1 MSKQPL
7 DFERLMRVPY
17 INPDT
22 GFEISPDGRF
32 VAFSWNR
39 SGQWEIYQLRLD
51 HPDDIQQ
58 ITNGP
63 GAKFGPRYS
72 PDNKFL
78 LYALDVDGGESF
90 DICVCNLSQN
100 LHFNLT
106 PETSFAIQP
115 KLSWSPDG
123 KSIAFISNQS
133 GRFSTYILPVAF
145 SEKVEPARAPLLVFD
160 QSGPHWDV
168 LWSPDGSW
176 LAVVCESTASDNMTY
191 IVPVPLEYAK
201 DNRRVQPGE
210 RVVPKQRVISEQ
222 GVPIN
227 AKQVCWSPD
236 SARLAFS
243 SDLHGFYDIGIFELA
258 SGQVVWATSGK
269 GNKGSPD
276 WSADGK
282 RLTYICSEG
291 PDSWIAV
298 MELGRAAPM
307 LYHLEPGVHSSP
319 LFTPESRRIVF
330 AYDNPRRPD
339 DLWLLNLES
348 GQFRALTR
356 SLPREFSAEDFI
368 MPRHIEYSSLDGRS
382 VPALLYQPP
391 EGEDEPK
398 QGLRPAVIVIHG
410 GPTWSFQFLWYP
422 LMTHLASRGWV
433 VLAPNYRGSTG
444 YGREWQL
451 ANRFDMGGVD
461 TMDVAAGVDY
471 LVKEGLADPKRI
483 AVTGRSHGGY
493 LTMSCLT
500 EYPKLWACGSAVVP
514 FLNWFT
520 SHANSRQDLQHWD
533 IENMGDPRKNSK
545 LWRERSPFFFLNRV
559 QAPVQLICAANDPR
573 CPASESSAARDVLL
587 ALGKPVDYVFYPDEG
602 HAFLKIENVV
612 DHELRR
618 VAFLERALE
627 KNDNFR

>member
-72 PDNKFL
+72 PDNKLL

-115 KLSWSPDG
+115 NLSWSPDG

-133 GRFSTYILPVAF
+133 GRFSTFILPVAF

-168 LWSPDGSW
+168 LWSPDGIW
-176 LAVVCESTASDNMTY
+176 LAVVCESTASDNTTY
-191 IVPVPLEYAK
+191 IVPVPLEYAN

-210 RVVPKQRVISEQ
+210 RVFPKQRVISEQ

-291 PDSWIAV
+291 PDSWVAV
-298 MELGRAAPM
+298 LELGRAAPV

-319 LFTPESRRIVF
+319 LFSPESRRIVF

-391 EGEDEPK
+391 EGEDGPK

-471 LVKEGLADPKRI
+471 LVKEGLVDPKRI
-483 AVTGRSHGGY
+483 AVTGRSYGGY

-545 LWRERSPFFFLNRV
+545 LWRERSPFFFLHRV

-618 VAFLERALE
+618 VAFLARALE

>member
-115 KLSWSPDG
+115 NLSWSPDG

-176 LAVVCESTASDNMTY
+176 LAVVCESTASDNTTY

-269 GNKGSPD
+269 GNKASPD

-282 RLTYICSEG
+282 RLTYIYSEG
-291 PDSWIAV
+291 PDSWVAV
-298 MELGRAAPM
+298 MELGRAAPV

-451 ANRFDMGGVD
+451 ASRFDMGGVD

-533 IENMGDPRKNSK
+533 IENMGDPRKNSR
-545 LWRERSPFFFLNRV
+545 LWRERSPFFFLRRV

-573 CPASESSAARDVLL
+573 CPASELSAARDVLL

-612 DHELRR
+612 DHEIRR
-618 VAFLERALE
+618 VAFLARALE
-627 KNDNFR
+627 KT

>member
-22 GFEISPDGRF
+22 GFEISPNGRF

-391 EGEDEPK
+391 EGEDGPE
-398 QGLRPAVIVIHG
+398 QGLHPAVIVIHG

-618 VAFLERALE
+618 VAFLARALE

>member
-115 KLSWSPDG
+115 NLSWSPDG

-168 LWSPDGSW
+168 LWSPDRSW

-222 GVPIN
+222 GAPIN

-236 SARLAFS
+236 STRLAFS

-269 GNKGSPD
+269 GNKASPD

-282 RLTYICSEG
+282 RLTYIYSEG
-291 PDSWIAV
+291 PDSWVAV
-298 MELGRAAPM
+298 MEMGRAAPV

-451 ANRFDMGGVD
+451 ASRFDMGGVD

-533 IENMGDPRKNSK
+533 IENMGDPRKNSR
-545 LWRERSPFFFLNRV
+545 LWRERSPFFFLRRV

-612 DHELRR
+612 DHEIRR
-618 VAFLERALE
+618 VAFLVQALE

>member
-1 MSKQPL
+1 MATQPL

-17 INPDT
+17 INADT
-22 GFEISPDGRF
+22 GFEISPDGRY

-39 SGQWEIYQLRLD
+39 TGQWEIYQLRLD
-51 HPDDIQQ
+51 HPDDIRQ
-58 ITNGP
+58 ITDGP
-63 GAKFGPRYS
+63 GAKFAPRYS

-78 LYALDVDGGESF
+78 MYVLDMDGSESF
-90 DICVCNLSQN
+90 DIYVCNLAQN
-100 LHFNLT
+100 AHYNLT
-106 PETSFAIQP
+106 PDTPFAIQP
-115 KLSWSPDG
+115 HLSWAPNG

-145 SEKVEPARAPLLVFD
+145 SKKVEPVGKPLLIFD
-160 QSGPHWDV
+160 QSGPNWDV
-168 LWSPDGSW
+168 LWSPDGSC
-176 LAVVCESTASDNMTY
+176 LAVICESTASDFATY
-191 IVPVPLEYAK
+191 IVPVPLKYAH

-222 GVPIN
+222 GLPIN
-227 AKQVCWSPD
+227 AKQAFWSPEG
-236 SARLAFS
+236 ARLTFS
-243 SDLHGFYDIGIFELA
+243 SDTHGVYDIGIFELA
-258 SGQVVWATSGK
+258 SGQVIWVTSGR
-269 GNKGSPD
+269 GDKGSPD

-282 RLTYICSEG
+282 RLTYVCNDG
-291 PDSWIAV
+291 PDSWVAV
-298 MELGRAAPM
+298 LELGRAAPV
-307 LYHLEPGVHSSP
+307 LYHLEPGVHISP

-330 AYDNPRRPD
+330 AFDNPRRPD

-356 SLPREFSAEDFI
+356 SLPPEFSLDDFI
-368 MPRHIEYSSLDGRS
+368 MPRQIEYPSLDGRR
-382 VPALLYQPP
+382 VPALLYLPP
-391 EGEDEPK
+391 AREDGSK
-398 QGLRPAVIVIHG
+398 QGSRPAVIVIHG

-422 LMTHLASRGWV
+422 LMSHLASRGWV

-451 ANRFDMGGVD
+451 ANRYDMGRGD

-471 LVKEGLADPKRI
+471 LVQQGLADSRRI

-500 EYPKLWACGSAVVP
+500 EYPDRWACGSAVVP

-533 IENMGDPRKNSK
+533 IENMGDPHKYSE
-545 LWRERSPFFFLNRV
+545 LWRERSPFFFLRRV
-559 QAPVQLICAANDPR
+559 QAPVQLICGANDPR

-587 ALGKPVDYVFYPDEG
+587 ALGKPVDYIFYPDEG

-618 VAFLERALE
+618 VAFLACALE
-627 KNDNFR
+627 NKRG